1 MVGLTEVTLQFV
13 RLYGPLALAVF
24 TFLETSMLFPFL
36 PSEVVVPVAA
46 AALITDPISF
56 LIFVMAAGIGGTVG
70 AFVPFYVFHD
80 TRAGGADWIKN
91 RVTVS
96 DKRIERG
103 QEWFREWGQSSVL
116 WGRFLPMLRSVV
128 SIPAGLA
135 RMRPMRFGV
144 FTAIGTVGFYA
155 AAGAI
160 VYYGRQQSLFAA
172 AFVFATNRPVLT
184 AIGVLSLL
192 AIGLFIW
199 IWSHH
204 ENVWC

>member
-1 MVGLTEVTLQFV
+1 MVDLTGVTLRFV
-13 RLYGPLALAVF
+13 RLYGPLALVVF

-46 AALITDPISF
+46 AVLITGPTSF
-56 LIFVMAAGIGGTVG
+56 LVFVLAAGVGGTAG

-80 TRAGGADWIKN
+80 ARAGGADWIKD
-91 RVTVS
+91 RVAVS
-96 DKRIERG
+96 DERIERG

-116 WGRFLPMLRSVV
+116 WGRFLPTLRSVV

-135 RMRPMRFGV
+135 GMSPMRFGV
-144 FTAIGTVGFYA
+144 FTATGTVGFYA

-160 VYYGRQQSLFAA
+160 VFYGRQQSLFAA

-184 AIGVLSLL
+184 AVGGLSLL
-192 AIGLFIW
+192 AIGLLIRL
-199 IWSHH
+199 SSRH
-204 ENVWC
+204 